1 MQALVA
7 VKLSFNQNEMCK
19 QGVPWTE
26 EEHMMFLLGL
36 QKLGKDDINGCIMLA
51 KSGLAHHDNYHEFCR
66 LLGCFKVN
74 YQAGILV
81 FRSRKW
87 ARVVGLQTQSRDLS
101 QLLRKGFDWMK
112 LMRPLNEEKD
122 HWVPDEAVRKC
133 TACGTDFGA
142 FVRRVSIYS
151 NRFCLYC
158 VDSPNNVVLPYG
170 VFLKHSWIISYPL
183 KPFFTL

>member
-1 MQALVA
+1 MISMDALC
-7 VKLSFNQNEMCK
+7 LLNQVWLITITIMSSV
-19 QGVPWTE
+19 G
-26 EEHMMFLLGL
+26 FLDVL
-36 QKLGKDDINGCIMLA
+36 
-51 KSGLAHHDNYHEFCR
+51 KS
-66 LLGCFKVN
+66 
-74 YQAGILV
+74 II
-81 FRSRKW
+81 RSRKW

>member
-1 MQALVA
+1 MISMDALCLLNQVWLITITIMSSVGFLDVLKSIIRDDFPWVMNSNPGGKGMIA
-7 VKLSFNQNEMCK
+7 EASKNLLKLKSLATL
-19 QGVPWTE
+19 VDL
-26 EEHMMFLLGL
+26 HFLLH
-36 QKLGKDDINGCIMLA
+36 QW
-51 KSGLAHHDNYHEFCR
+51 
-66 LLGCFKVN
+66 
-74 YQAGILV
+74 
-81 FRSRKW
+81 SRKW